1 MKNPIANKNNS
12 IGVSVD
18 TPMEFKLLAFLVFM
32 SFSALLNA
40 QNIQLFEAFMGDYYQ
55 VNELY
60 ELGGEWTYSVS
71 LNGKDKGELVLLKNE
86 DANHYTFKG
95 KTLKPAVSYNE
106 KNNITIMALPILG
119 YEFLNKVS
127 FLSFSEEIVMV
138 QYELEGKGNP
148 LINSEG
154 ISKQKLAIEFEYDG
168 QKIDSVEFVSDYK
181 YQKVNM
187 SFKGEEV
194 ECFKEVLTS
203 HCKAGSFITTS
214 YFDPL
219 TYGYLEFMIEML
231 DGDKLEFKLEKVNLN

>member
-1 MKNPIANKNNS
+1 
-12 IGVSVD
+12 
-18 TPMEFKLLAFLVFM
+18 M
-32 SFSALLNA
+32 SNTSSLNA
-40 QNIQLFEAFMGDYYQ
+40 QNNEIFEAFMGGYYQ

-60 ELGGEWTYSVS
+60 EVGGEWTYSVS
-71 LNGKDKGELVLLKNE
+71 LNGKNKGELVLLKKE

-95 KTLKPAVSYNE
+95 KPLKPAVSYNE
-106 KNNITIMALPILG
+106 KNNITIMAPPILG

-154 ISKQKLAIEFEYDG
+154 ISKQKLAIEFEYEG
-168 QKIDSVEFVSDYK
+168 QKIDSVTFVSDYK
-181 YQKVNM
+181 YQKLNM
-187 SFKGEEV
+187 SFMGEIV
-194 ECFKEVLTS
+194 ECFKEVLTT

-219 TYGYLEFMIEML
+219 TYGYLEFKIEMP
-231 DGDKLEFKLEKVNLN
+231 DGDKLEFQLEKVDLN